1 MEKCQR
7 KIIRGAK
14 KGKKGKT
21 TRNGSKR
28 DKGKR
33 ESTLKDFKAWSFE
46 NKVAP
51 KNSPLG
57 NQYQPFQRII
67 LQIQRLKH

>member
-7 KIIRGAK
+7 KIIRGTK

-21 TRNGSKR
+21 KRNGRKR

-33 ESTLKDFKAWSFE
+33 ESTLKDFKA
-46 NKVAP
+46 
-51 KNSPLG
+51 
-57 NQYQPFQRII
+57 
-67 LQIQRLKH
+67 

>member
-1 MEKCQR
+1 MILSRSRNIKQWR
-7 KIIRGAK
+7 NA

-33 ESTLKDFKAWSFE
+33 ESTLKDFKA
-46 NKVAP
+46 
-51 KNSPLG
+51 
-57 NQYQPFQRII
+57 
-67 LQIQRLKH
+67 